1 MWARIR
7 LDIGW
12 RDLAAGL
19 GYCLFPLRRRS
30 SMLMARQ
37 AWSNKD
43 DFLITLSVRSSFD
56 LALRAIQLP
65 RGSEILFSAI
75 TVPDMVRIAESHGLV
90 AVPVDTDEVGKLCL
104 SSLEKSITSNSK
116 MLIVAHLFGGSEPMD
131 EIFNIIRFRDLI
143 VVEDCAQCFQKVG
156 AAGHNR
162 SDLVM
167 YSFGPI
173 KTSTALGGGVV
184 RVRARD
190 LRERMSHILKQDRV
204 QSRWSFGQR
213 LIRFGWVKCL
223 SSRWSLR
230 VLRSV
235 LRWSGQEFDSVA
247 NSLGRSFVGARSL
260 SQFRQQ
266 ASSPLLC
273 LLNRRWK
280 HYDVSRIKRRV
291 MLGRFLDKRIGVR
304 HGLNYSYWVY
314 PLFVDNPGELVERMI
329 DEGFDA
335 TRRNRMTVIQSTK
348 REQQAPAAKF
358 CWQRVVFLP
367 WYPEL
372 PAKEIKRMANVVGQY
387 KPAVDD

>member
-1 MWARIR
+1 
-7 LDIGW
+7 
-12 RDLAAGL
+12 
-19 GYCLFPLRRRS
+19 
-30 SMLMARQ
+30 
-37 AWSNKD
+37 
-43 DFLITLSVRSSFD
+43 
-56 LALRAIQLP
+56 
-65 RGSEILFSAI
+65 
-75 TVPDMVRIAESHGLV
+75 
-90 AVPVDTDEVGKLCL
+90 
-104 SSLEKSITSNSK
+104 
-116 MLIVAHLFGGSEPMD
+116 MD